1 MQGKTNEGT
10 VAAIG
15 VLGDAAVVTDAAA
28 EARWRDWQARGAAAD
43 KRTTAGMR
51 TLLLVLAAALV
62 VAFVRE
68 LLLRA

>member
-1 MQGKTNEGT
+1 MQGKTLEGT
-10 VAAIG
+10 VAAVG
-15 VLGDAAVVTDAAA
+15 VSGGAAVVTDVAA
-28 EARWRDWQARGAAAD
+28 ETRWRDWQARGAAAD
-43 KRTTAGMR
+43 KRTTAVMR